1 MMGPLARRWTLGA
14 GLVKLEVSSD
24 GFAVCYFNK
33 VLKIAAFLFRDR
45 YFFSIHHGQG
55 DVKIRAEVLA
65 SSYC

>member
-33 VLKIAAFLFRDR
+33 VLKIAAFIFRDR
-45 YFFSIHHGQG
+45 FFFRSIMA
-55 DVKIRAEVLA
+55 KE
-65 SSYC
+65 SKEM